1 MAPIMLE
8 TWPGPITPEKI
19 VVSGGASANEYILKG
34 MIENSEGV
42 EILTRSKVPLGDGG
56 ITLGQV
62 YYINEEKW
70 KS

>member
-1 MAPIMLE
+1 MLE

-19 VVSGGASANEYILKG
+19 VVSGGASVNEYILKG
-34 MIENSEGV
+34 MMENSEGV
-42 EILTRSKVPLGDGG
+42 EILTQSKVLHGDGG
-56 ITLGQV
+56 IVLGQV

>member
-1 MAPIMLE
+1 
-8 TWPGPITPEKI
+8 
-19 VVSGGASANEYILKG
+19 

-62 YYINEEKW
+62 YYINEEK
-70 KS
+70 